1 MVILSVQVLDSEANI
16 ESMRAA
22 YLLDTLKSRGF
33 TWPELWWQPEVD
45 GGVCSFLG
53 TVDETFDAHATL
65 TTLEAKEEEE
75 RLQATAAAINS
86 QVKTLFAAV
95 EAALGTKLSTE
106 DVIATCT
113 ALVEETLGP
122 GEKLSPDKVRTVLAA
137 VMQRRRSDVGGSG
150 RKTPGQEKRSEA
162 QKETKAKA
170 KDGKQAEN

>member
-1 MVILSVQVLDSEANI
+1 MMLILSVQVLDNEANI

-75 RLQATAAAINS
+75 RLQATAAAINP
-86 QVKTLFAAV
+86 QVKTKLAAA
-95 EAALGTKLSTE
+95 EAALGTKIGTE
-106 DVIATCT
+106 DLIATCT
-113 ALVEETLGP
+113 ALAQVTLGP
-122 GEKLSPDKVRTVLAA
+122 GEKLSPDKIRMALAA
-137 VMQRRRSDVGGSG
+137 VMQRRRSDVGGSE
-150 RKTPGQEKRSEA
+150 RKTPGA
-162 QKETKAKA
+162 GETTRGTKGDK
-170 KDGKQAEN
+170 G

>member
-1 MVILSVQVLDSEANI
+1 MLILSVQVLDNEANI

-33 TWPELWWQPEVD
+33 NWPELWWQPEVD

-65 TTLEAKEEEE
+65 TTLEAKGEEE
-75 RLQATAAAINS
+75 RLQATAAAINP
-86 QVKTLFAAV
+86 QVNAKFAAH
-95 EAALGTKLSTE
+95 EAALGTKMGME
-106 DVIATCT
+106 DLIAVIT
-113 ALVEETLGP
+113 ALAQVPLGP
-122 GEKLSPDKVRTVLAA
+122 GEQLSPDQMRMALAA
-137 VMQRRRSDVGGSG
+137 VMQRRRSDVGGSE